1 MKKKKDSPPIHKYQ
15 VVDYS
20 VLRKPTIDRFC
31 KTLKEAKEF
40 VLKNNGKFIGKFK
53 TEYKI
58 EETGSYKK
66 WKERSGK
73 K

>member
-1 MKKKKDSPPIHKYQ
+1 MKEPIHKYK

-40 VLKNNGKFIGKFK
+40 VQKNNGKFIGNSKA
-53 TEYKI
+53 EYKI

-66 WKERSGK
+66 WKIFNGIVD
-73 K
+73 